1 MRKQIP
7 NLITCMNVIS
17 GTLAI
22 FLAMYGLLTAAAI
35 LILVGMVFDFFDG
48 MTARLLHVKSE
59 IGKELDSLADMVSF
73 GVAPAILISCILP
86 PGRWDSRLQLSCRS

>member
-48 MTARLLHVKSE
+48 MTARLLHVKSDRE
-59 IGKELDSLADMVSF
+59 RTRFAGRYGQFRGCSCYS
-73 GVAPAILISCILP
+73 GVFSD
-86 PGRWDSRLQLSCRS
+86 R

>member
-35 LILVGMVFDFFDG
+35 LILVGMVFDFFRRDDRPSVACQVG
-48 MTARLLHVKSE
+48 DRERTRFAGRYGQFRGCSCY
-59 IGKELDSLADMVSF
+59 S
-73 GVAPAILISCILP
+73 GVFSD
-86 PGRWDSRLQLSCRS
+86 R

>member
-35 LILVGMVFDFFDG
+35 LILVGMVFDFFACQVGDRERTRFAG
-48 MTARLLHVKSE
+48 RYGQFRGCSCY
-59 IGKELDSLADMVSF
+59 S
-73 GVAPAILISCILP
+73 GVFSD
-86 PGRWDSRLQLSCRS
+86 R

>member
-59 IGKELDSLADMVSF
+59 IGKNSIRWPIWSVSGLLLLF
-73 GVAPAILISCILP
+73 WRIF
-86 PGRWDSRLQLSCRS
+86 

>member
-59 IGKELDSLADMVSF
+59 IGKELDSLAENYREV
-73 GVAPAILISCILP
+73 ISCILP
-86 PGRWDSRLQLSCRS
+86 PGRWGSRLQLSCRS

>member
-48 MTARLLHVKSE
+48 MTARQVGDRERTRFAGRYGQFRGCSCY
-59 IGKELDSLADMVSF
+59 S
-73 GVAPAILISCILP
+73 GVFSD
-86 PGRWDSRLQLSCRS
+86 R